1 MNEHG
6 LCRSIIFLIE
16 KSGTIL
22 HDACLLQYHIAKE
35 NCEEVKFEVTTHGNG
50 KYGKKPFC
58 PTKST
63 MEAIK
68 EELSHSAP
76 SVAFKKV
83 TSDSGGA
90 LKAQNPGE
98 LPRSTQQIYDL
109 KSNMR
114 KTDEIEELL
123 IYSKQKDDTIILE
136 HHDVP
141 EDLWILSKKHMCQD
155 LSRFCTSET
164 LSHPFSVD
172 PTFNFGHFEVTPFS
186 YKHLLLTS
194 KRTKDSPVFLGPT
207 AIHYSKTKTAFKK
220 IATAVVSSCPN
231 FGTKGQGFIT
241 DGEKAL
247 NDALSES
254 MKKATGL
261 DALTMSDETAETS

>member
-1 MNEHG
+1 
-6 LCRSIIFLIE
+6 
-16 KSGTIL
+16 
-22 HDACLLQYHIAKE
+22 
-35 NCEEVKFEVTTHGNG
+35 
-50 KYGKKPFC
+50 
-58 PTKST
+58 

-68 EELSHSAP
+68 AELSHSAP

-90 LKAQNPGE
+90 LKVQNLGE
-98 LPRSTQQIYDL
+98 LPRSRQQIYDL
-109 KSNMR
+109 KSKMR

-123 IYSKQKDDTIILE
+123 IYSKQKDHTIIIE

-141 EDLWILSKKHMCQD
+141 EDLWILGKKHMCQD
-155 LSRFCTSET
+155 LSAFCASET
-164 LSHPFSVD
+164 LRHPFSVD
-172 PTFNFGHFEVTPFS
+172 QTFNFGHFEVTPFS

-207 AIHYSKTKTAFKK
+207 AIHYSKTKIAFKK
-220 IATAVVSSCPN
+220 TASAVVSSCPN
-231 FGTKGQGFIT
+231 LGTKGQGFIT

-247 NDALSES
+247 HDALLES

-261 DALTMSDETAETS
+261 RCFNHVGRNCKDKLNNLGIRKKEEQKFFSRCCLWK